1 VPGAHVSRV
10 VMTDFMQLVPYGTA
24 ELSVTPDSATIT
36 VSGISGRSTF
46 DQISESRFA

>member
-1 VPGAHVSRV
+1 
-10 VMTDFMQLVPYGTA
+10 MTDFMQLVPYGTA